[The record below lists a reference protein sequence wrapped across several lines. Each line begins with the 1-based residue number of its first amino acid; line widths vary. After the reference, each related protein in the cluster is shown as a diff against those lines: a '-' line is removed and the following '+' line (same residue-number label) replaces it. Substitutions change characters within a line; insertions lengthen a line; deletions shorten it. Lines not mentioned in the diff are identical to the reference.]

1 MAMATQKPE
10 MLYCPRCKERGVST
24 ALVKATPTSCHYQHK
39 GSPSITVVW
48 GLNVLT
54 CEAEVGSKG
63 SGLKCGYQLILDQ
76 RIDNHT

>member
-1 MAMATQKPE
+1 MATQKPE

-63 SGLKCGYQLILDQ
+63 SGLKCGHQLILDQ